1 MGLACGGVRIMI
13 RSWHRS
19 MRAFQ
24 SPSDLRPRRIY
35 QVTIACCVKLLCIK
49 TKQQLSSYDL
59 RCTFLWKYDLLC
71 MHACMQTR
79 LAPECALEQPRAVL
93 WAELPGW
100 ACARWSKV
108 GRKRPN
114 RCHTGAVFSFLY
126 LKKVKISKIYIGFG
140 KFQKYT
146 PAALWGRQG
155 SKIYIR
161 FKFEEKK
168 ITFEPCRPP
177 IERPG

>member
-1 MGLACGGVRIMI
+1 
-13 RSWHRS
+13 

-114 RCHTGAVFSFLY
+114 RCHTGPVMVFFEAEEASSPAFPNKLNFIGSSESEDNRST
-126 LKKVKISKIYIGFG
+126 KIATY
-140 KFQKYT
+140 
-146 PAALWGRQG
+146 G
-155 SKIYIR
+155 SNQNARWRY
-161 FKFEEKK
+161 
-168 ITFEPCRPP
+168 
-177 IERPG
+177 